1 MSAVHTQTSLKTYT
15 NLNTTPHTQADPNAN
30 ANGYAY
36 AKYLRRRILHQL
48 KADLPDRQR
57 EKLIYKYRYWERLM
71 LAEVPSQDAWEVAK
85 VIARYDVDGRLPTA
99 AQRNLIGRY
108 CVAVCRAELW
118 RRELLLP
125 PHLHQRA

>member
-1 MSAVHTQTSLKTYT
+1 MSAAYAKTSLKPRTSF
-15 NLNTTPHTQADPNAN
+15 NTPPSTQADSNPNADSH
-30 ANGYAY
+30 AY
-36 AKYLRRRILHQL
+36 AQYLRRRILHQL

-125 PHLHQRA
+125 PHLCQEA